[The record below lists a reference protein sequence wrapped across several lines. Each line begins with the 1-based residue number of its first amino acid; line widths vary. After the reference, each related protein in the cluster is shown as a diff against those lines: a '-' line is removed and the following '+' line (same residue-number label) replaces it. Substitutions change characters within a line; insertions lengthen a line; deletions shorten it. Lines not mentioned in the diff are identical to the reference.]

1 MRAVI
6 TGVTG
11 QDGAYLAKLLL
22 EKNYKVYGAYR
33 RTSTPNFHR
42 MQELNILDHEN
53 LKLVECDL
61 TDLGSCIRL
70 IDQAKPSEVYNLAA
84 QSFVGASFNSPATT
98 TLINTMGP
106 LNLLEAIRTLDRKI
120 KFYQAST
127 SEMFGK
133 VQTVPQNEHTPFY
146 PRSPYGVS
154 KLYGHWITVNY
165 RESYDIHANSG
176 ILFNHESPLRGL
188 EFVTRK
194 ITDGLARIHNKQQ
207 QVLKLGYLDV
217 KRDWGHA
224 EDYVH
229 AMWLM
234 LQQPQP
240 RDFVV
245 STGTQYSVR
254 QFCEASARA
263 LDYSLIWEGSGAAQV
278 GINAKTGK
286 VVIRIDPEFYRPAEV
301 NTLLGDSSEARKV
314 LGWSPKH
321 TFDSMVAS
329 MVEAD
334 LRRTAK

>member
-234 LQQPQP
+234 LQQTQPQ
-240 RDFVV
+240 DFVV

-263 LDYSLIWEGSGAAQV
+263 LDYSLIWEGSGAEQV

>member
-194 ITDGLARIHNKQQ
+194 ITDGLARIYNKQQ

-263 LDYSLIWEGSGAAQV
+263 LDYSLIWEGSGAEQV

>member
-70 IDQAKPSEVYNLAA
+70 LDQAKPKEVYNLAA

-194 ITDGLARIHNKQQ
+194 ITDGLARIHNRQQ
-207 QVLKLGYLDV
+207 QVLKLGFLDV

-234 LQQPQP
+234 LQQSQP

-263 LDYSLIWEGSGAAQV
+263 LDYDLIWEGSGVDEV
-278 GINAKTGK
+278 GINAKSGK

-314 LGWSPKH
+314 LGWMPKH
-321 TFDSMVAS
+321 TFDSMVTS

>member
-1 MRAVI
+1 
-6 TGVTG
+6 
-11 QDGAYLAKLLL
+11 
-22 EKNYKVYGAYR
+22 
-33 RTSTPNFHR
+33 

-70 IDQAKPSEVYNLAA
+70 LDQAKPKEVYNLAA

-194 ITDGLARIHNKQQ
+194 ITDGLARIHNRQQ
-207 QVLKLGYLDV
+207 QVLKLGFLDV

-234 LQQPQP
+234 LQQSQP

-263 LDYSLIWEGSGAAQV
+263 LDYDLIWEGSGVDEV
-278 GINAKTGK
+278 GINAKSGK

-314 LGWSPKH
+314 LGWMPKH
-321 TFDSMVAS
+321 TFDSMVTS

>member
-263 LDYSLIWEGSGAAQV
+263 LDYSLIWEGSGAEQV

>member
-1 MRAVI
+1 
-6 TGVTG
+6 
-11 QDGAYLAKLLL
+11 
-22 EKNYKVYGAYR
+22 
-33 RTSTPNFHR
+33 
-42 MQELNILDHEN
+42 
-53 LKLVECDL
+53 
-61 TDLGSCIRL
+61 
-70 IDQAKPSEVYNLAA
+70 
-84 QSFVGASFNSPATT
+84 
-98 TLINTMGP
+98 MGP

-194 ITDGLARIHNKQQ
+194 ITDGLARIHNRQQ
-207 QVLKLGYLDV
+207 QVLKLGFLDV

-234 LQQPQP
+234 LQQSQP

-263 LDYSLIWEGSGAAQV
+263 LDYDLIWEGSGVDEV
-278 GINAKTGK
+278 GINAKSGK

-314 LGWSPKH
+314 LGWMPKH
-321 TFDSMVAS
+321 TFDSMVTS

>member
-176 ILFNHESPLRGL
+176 ILFNHESHLRGL

>member
-263 LDYSLIWEGSGAAQV
+263 LDYSLIWEGSGVDEV
-278 GINAKTGK
+278 GINAKSGK